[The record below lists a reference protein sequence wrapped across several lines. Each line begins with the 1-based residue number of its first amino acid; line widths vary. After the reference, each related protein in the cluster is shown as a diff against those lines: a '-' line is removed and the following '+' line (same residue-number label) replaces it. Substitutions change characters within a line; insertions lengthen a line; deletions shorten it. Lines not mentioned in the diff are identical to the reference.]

1 MQNFSYAQIGRMEG
15 YTMNTNLT
23 AEQIACRGV
32 PYEEKTV
39 LVYDREKAAKEI
51 TEVLIG
57 ELTDQLSKQPY
68 SNLDDEEF
76 SVLLIQVQKK
86 FFFQI
91 NNAQ

>member
-1 MQNFSYAQIGRMEG
+1 
-15 YTMNTNLT
+15 MNTNLI

-57 ELTDQLSKQPY
+57 DLTDQLSKQPY
-68 SNLDDEEF
+68 SNLDDKEF
-76 SVLLIQVQKK
+76 SALLTRVAEKLS
-86 FFFQI
+86 FEI